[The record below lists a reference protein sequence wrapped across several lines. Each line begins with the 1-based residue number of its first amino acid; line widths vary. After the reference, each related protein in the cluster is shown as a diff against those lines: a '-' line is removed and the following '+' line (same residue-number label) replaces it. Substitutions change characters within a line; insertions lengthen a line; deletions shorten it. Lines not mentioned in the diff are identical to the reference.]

1 MRAVAGRG
9 SFKGDPYGFV
19 MRDGTPQIE
28 REVAAG
34 GRRPVEVAAPVGGG
48 PKPARIA
55 VLSPLVASQI
65 AAGEVVERPA
75 SVVKELV
82 ENSVDAGA
90 MRIEI
95 ELEQGGIE
103 LIRITDD
110 GCGIEAEDLALAYA
124 PHATSKVKSAA
135 ELERIPTLGFR
146 GEAVASIA
154 SVSRMSIRSRTV
166 MQESAFELESEG
178 DVLGKVRP
186 AAGARGTTVTVR
198 NLFFNTPARRK
209 FLRTIPTEYGRCLEA
224 VENAAMAHPA
234 IGFTLKHD
242 GRVTLDVPPGQGP
255 RDRLVAVLGKE
266 LASEL
271 LECSADEMD
280 AGRGMT
286 MFGLV
291 GKPSI
296 ARGSNKAQ
304 HIFVNGRPVRDRTI
318 MHAIAEAFRGLIEP
332 GRYPT
337 AAILIEMD
345 PAMVDV
351 NVHPQKAEVRFRD
364 GSRVHQAVLHAVRAA
379 LAKEDL
385 TPRAESMVERL
396 SGLAQRPMW
405 GADAARA
412 ILPAQVPGQSSPFA
426 ASSAMPSEAAVEQDR
441 KRFAEYF
448 SQQAHSSGATQ
459 GRMNYGQMQ
468 EALGA
473 GGASDIE
480 PAAYL
485 AAHAERELVMPP
497 APSQQV
503 LQVHK
508 SFLVTQDEAG
518 VLIVDQHALHE
529 RVMFEFLMQRVM
541 KEDAGLESQ
550 RLLVPVVVD
559 ATEVQVERLGTLAP
573 LLNKLGMEL
582 SAIGPRTVA
591 VQAMATFLIEK
602 GVDAGEVARE
612 LLEKAE
618 SEQGWQSLKMASE
631 EVVRDIVN
639 MMACKAAVKAGD
651 AMSQTELADLLS
663 LREAV
668 DRSSNC
674 PHGRPTTIR
683 LTIKDLEKLFGR
695 T

>member
-1 MRAVAGRG
+1 MRTVAERG
-9 SFKGDPYGFV
+9 SVSGDPYGFL
-19 MRDGTPQIE
+19 MRDGTRQIDQE
-28 REVAAG
+28 KATG
-34 GRRPVEVAAPVGGG
+34 SRRPVEVAAPVGGG
-48 PKPARIA
+48 SKPARIA

-110 GCGIEAEDLALAYA
+110 GCGIEPEDLALAYA

-154 SVSRMSIRSRTV
+154 SVSRMNIRSRTP

-178 DVLGKVRP
+178 DVLGKVKP
-186 AAGARGTTVTVR
+186 AAGSRGTTVTVR

-209 FLRTIPTEYGRCLEA
+209 FLRTISTEYGRCLEA

-255 RDRLVAVLGKE
+255 RDRLLAVLGKE
-266 LASEL
+266 LESEL

-396 SGLAQRPMW
+396 SGFTQRPMW
-405 GADAARA
+405 GGFGADAARA
-412 ILPAQVPGQSSPFA
+412 ILPPQL
-426 ASSAMPSEAAVEQDR
+426 ASSAMPSAEAIEQDR
-441 KRFAEYF
+441 QKFAEYF
-448 SQQAHSSGATQ
+448 SRQASASPTQ
-459 GRMNYGQMQ
+459 GRMNYSQMQ
-468 EALGA
+468 GA
-473 GGASDIE
+473 MGASDLE

-485 AAHAERELVMPP
+485 AASPEPELVSPP
-497 APSQQV
+497 TPAKQV

-541 KEDAGLESQ
+541 KEEAGLESQ

-559 ATEVQVERLGTLAP
+559 ATEVQVERLATLTP

-651 AMSQTELADLLS
+651 AMTQTELADLLA

-683 LTIKDLEKLFGR
+683 LTIQDLEKLFGR

>member
-1 MRAVAGRG
+1 MREGV
-9 SFKGDPYGFV
+9 S
-19 MRDGTPQIE
+19 QIQQAE
-28 REVAAG
+28 AAG
-34 GRRPVEVAAPVGGG
+34 PRRPVEVAAPLQEA
-48 PKPARIA
+48 KRPARIA

-75 SVVKELV
+75 SVVKELI
-82 ENSVDAGA
+82 ENAVDAGA
-90 MRIEI
+90 TRIEI

-110 GCGIEAEDLALAYA
+110 GCGIEPEDLALAYA

-154 SVSRMSIRSRTV
+154 SVSRMSIRSRS
-166 MQESAFELESEG
+166 MAQESAFELESEG
-178 DVLGKVRP
+178 EVLGKVKP
-186 AAGARGTTVTVR
+186 AAGSRGTTVTVR

-224 VENAAMAHPA
+224 AENAAMAHPA
-234 IGFTLKHD
+234 IGFVLRHD

-255 RDRLVAVLGKE
+255 RDRLLAVLGKE
-266 LASEL
+266 LESEL

-296 ARGSNKAQ
+296 ARGSNKSQ

-332 GRYPT
+332 GRFPT
-337 AAILIEMD
+337 AAILIDLD

-396 SGLAQRPMW
+396 ASIAARPMW

-412 ILPAQVPGQSSPFA
+412 ILPTAGGASVPPQIA
-426 ASSAMPSEAAVEQDR
+426 PSEAFSAAAAEEDR
-441 KRFAEYF
+441 RRFAEYF
-448 SQQAHSSGATQ
+448 SRQGSTQ
-459 GRMNYGQMQ
+459 SRMSFAALRQGMEESDGIAPSASLGLPLSQ
-468 EALGA
+468 EPDL
-473 GGASDIE
+473 
-480 PAAYL
+480 L
-485 AAHAERELVMPP
+485 AAPTA
-497 APSQQV
+497 AKQV

-508 SFLVTQDEAG
+508 SFLVTQDEVG

-541 KEDAGLESQ
+541 KEGEGLESQ

-559 ATEVQVERLGTLAP
+559 ATEVQVERLGSLTP
-573 LLNKLGMEL
+573 LLKKLGMEL

-602 GVDAGEVARE
+602 GVDAGEVTKE
-612 LLEKAE
+612 LLERAE
-618 SEQGWQSLKMASE
+618 SEQGWQSLKMAGE

-651 AMSQTELADLLS
+651 AMTQTELSDLLS

>member
-1 MRAVAGRG
+1 
-9 SFKGDPYGFV
+9 
-19 MRDGTPQIE
+19 
-28 REVAAG
+28 
-34 GRRPVEVAAPVGGG
+34 
-48 PKPARIA
+48 
-55 VLSPLVASQI
+55 
-65 AAGEVVERPA
+65 
-75 SVVKELV
+75 VVKELI

-90 MRIEI
+90 MRLEI

-103 LIRITDD
+103 LIRIMDD
-110 GCGIEAEDLALAYA
+110 GCGIEPEDLALAYA

-154 SVSRMSIRSRTV
+154 SVSRMSIRSRTP

-178 DVLGKVRP
+178 DVLGKAKP
-186 AAGARGTTVTVR
+186 AAGSRGTTVTVR

-209 FLRTIPTEYGRCLEA
+209 FLRTIPTEYGRCVEA

-234 IGFTLKHD
+234 IGFTLKDD

-255 RDRLVAVLGKE
+255 RDRLLAVLGKALE
-266 LASEL
+266 SEL

-286 MFGLV
+286 MFGLA

-337 AAILIEMD
+337 AASLIEMD

-405 GADAARA
+405 GGCGADAARA
-412 ILPAQVPGQSSPFA
+412 ILPAHGQMQV
-426 ASSAMPSEAAVEQDR
+426 ASSAMPSAEAVEQDR
-441 KRFAEYF
+441 QKFAEYF
-448 SQQAHSSGATQ
+448 ARQQPMQGRIGYASLQQAMSAS
-459 GRMNYGQMQ
+459 
-468 EALGA
+468 EAQ
-473 GGASDIE
+473 
-480 PAAYL
+480 PAASL
-485 AAHAERELVMPP
+485 MQPAEPELLMPP
-497 APSQQV
+497 TPAKQV
-503 LQVHK
+503 LQLHK

-541 KEDAGLESQ
+541 KDGAGLESQ

-559 ATEVQVERLGTLAP
+559 ATEVQVERLGTLTP

-582 SAIGPRTVA
+582 SALGPRTVA
-591 VQAMATFLIEK
+591 VQAMATFLLEK
-602 GVDAGEVARE
+602 GVDAGEVAKD
-612 LLEKAE
+612 LLERAE

-651 AMSQTELADLLS
+651 AMTQTELADLLA

-683 LTIKDLEKLFGR
+683 LTIQDLEKLFGR

>member
-1 MRAVAGRG
+1 MRTVAKRG
-9 SFKGDPYGFV
+9 SWKGDPYGFV

-110 GCGIEAEDLALAYA
+110 GCGIEPEDLALAYA

-154 SVSRMSIRSRTV
+154 SVSRMSIRSRTP

-178 DVLGKVRP
+178 DVLGKVKP
-186 AAGARGTTVTVR
+186 AAGSCGTTVTVR

-209 FLRTIPTEYGRCLEA
+209 FLRTIPTEYGRCVES

-242 GRVTLDVPPGQGP
+242 GKVTLDVPPGQGP

-412 ILPAQVPGQSSPFA
+412 ILPVSGSAHGFGNGPTQFVPG
-426 ASSAMPSEAAVEQDR
+426 MPSAAAAEEDR
-441 KRFAEYF
+441 RKFADYF
-448 SQQAHSSGATQ
+448 SRQAPVQS
-459 GRMNYGQMQ
+459 RMNYGAMQ
-468 EALGA
+468 EGLAARDVG
-473 GGASDIE
+473 

-485 AAHAERELVMPP
+485 AATAEPDLVAPP
-497 APSQQV
+497 TPAKQV

-541 KEDAGLESQ
+541 KDDAGLESQ

-559 ATEVQVERLGTLAP
+559 ATEVQVERLGSLAP

-602 GVDAGEVARE
+602 GVDVGEVARE

-651 AMSQTELADLLS
+651 AMTQTELADLLA

-683 LTIKDLEKLFGR
+683 LTIQDLEKLFGR

>member
-1 MRAVAGRG
+1 MRTFAQRG
-9 SFKGDPYGFV
+9 SLKAGPYGFV

-110 GCGIEAEDLALAYA
+110 GCGIEPEDLALAYA

-154 SVSRMSIRSRTV
+154 SVSRMSIRSRTP

-178 DVLGKVRP
+178 DILGKVKP
-186 AAGARGTTVTVR
+186 AAGSRGTTVTVR

-266 LASEL
+266 LESEL

-405 GADAARA
+405 GGLGADAARA
-412 ILPAQVPGQSSPFA
+412 ILPPQL
-426 ASSAMPSEAAVEQDR
+426 ASSAMPSAEAVEQDR
-441 KRFAEYF
+441 QKFAEYF
-448 SQQAHSSGATQ
+448 ARQQPMQGRIGYASLQQAMS
-459 GRMNYGQMQ
+459 
-468 EALGA
+468 
-473 GGASDIE
+473 ASDVQ
-480 PAAYL
+480 PAASL
-485 AAHAERELVMPP
+485 MQPAEPDLLMPP
-497 APSQQV
+497 TPAKQV

-541 KEDAGLESQ
+541 KEEAGLESQ

-559 ATEVQVERLGTLAP
+559 ATEVQVERLATLSP

-651 AMSQTELADLLS
+651 AMTQTELADLLA

-683 LTIKDLEKLFGR
+683 LTIQDLEKLFGR